1 MKTLTALSATSI
13 LLMGSSAFAAGDLG
27 SVSRPTSLAELQSP
41 VVHKIIINNDPSL
54 SLSSLA
60 IAPSQTL
67 TRPRAPITTR
77 QLIEFGG
84 RCLWYNEDINVQFG
98 IPIIPGYTMTSAN
111 IKLDYSDADF
121 NDVSV
126 WNTPEV
132 DIVGI
137 GDSSFSVDT
146 LKGKNGQA
154 KSAKWSALNQ
164 IRNDSASGFLGFQVN
179 IDALHNQMYWCLKVK
194 GATLTTNWR

>member
-1 MKTLTALSATSI
+1 MKTFIALSATSI
-13 LLMGSSAFAAGDLG
+13 LLMGGSAFAGGDLD
-27 SVSRPTSLAELQSP
+27 SVSRPTSLQSLQAP
-41 VVHKIIINNDPSL
+41 VVHEIIINNDPSL
-54 SLSSLA
+54 SISSLA
-60 IAPSQTL
+60 IAPSQT
-67 TRPRAPITTR
+67 TIRPRHPITTR
-77 QLIEFGG
+77 QLIDFGG
-84 RCLWYNEDINVQFG
+84 RCRWYNEDINVQFG

-146 LKGKNGQA
+146 LKGKNNQA
-154 KSAKWSALNQ
+154 KSATWSALNQ
-164 IRNDSASGFLGFQVN
+164 IQNDSASGFLGFQVN

-194 GATLTTNWR
+194 GATLTTSWR